1 MITNKEIAERLRN
14 IADEVEMDESLCL
27 KLKYRRVQSILEGY
41 GAELKV
47 NIKTDLGN
55 IKLRYI
61 RQDKPI
67 KVGESSSQPSE
78 QT

>member
-1 MITNKEIAERLRN
+1 MITNKEIAERLRI

-41 GAELKV
+41 GVELKV

-67 KVGESSSQPSE
+67 KVGNVV
-78 QT
+78 